1 MCLLNYFLIFFE
13 KKGWLQL
20 SKNEKDVRGL
30 RRYCKLT
37 SNNFT
42 ISLKKGSK
50 KAMQTISLLRI
61 LQINVPVMGSKCMF
75 KVIVGAALK
84 MNVRV
89 ESVVAKK
96 GKKKKKNKDKEV
108 DNQKG
113 GKYL

>member
-1 MCLLNYFLIFFE
+1 M
-13 KKGWLQL
+13 
-20 SKNEKDVRGL
+20 NEKVVRGL

-84 MNVRV
+84 MNVQ
-89 ESVVAKK
+89 SVAKK
-96 GKKKKKNKDKEV
+96 GKKKKKNKDKDEV

>member
-1 MCLLNYFLIFFE
+1 
-13 KKGWLQL
+13 
-20 SKNEKDVRGL
+20 
-30 RRYCKLT
+30 
-37 SNNFT
+37 
-42 ISLKKGSK
+42 
-50 KAMQTISLLRI
+50 
-61 LQINVPVMGSKCMF
+61 MGSKCMF